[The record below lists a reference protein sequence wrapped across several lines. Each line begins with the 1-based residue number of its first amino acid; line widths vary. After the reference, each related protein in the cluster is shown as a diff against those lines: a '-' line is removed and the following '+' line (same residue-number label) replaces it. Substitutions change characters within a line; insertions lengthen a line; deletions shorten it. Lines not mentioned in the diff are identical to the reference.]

1 MQPIRKAICGI
12 EGADRNKIV
21 PVVARDAAHVQQA
34 HDRNLWVSTISIWP
48 LQHKDLSEAV
58 WRISGNQLSQQKSAG
73 QRLVKGTNH
82 SQD

>member
-1 MQPIRKAICGI
+1 MPLVRMQPIRKAICGI

-48 LQHKDLSEAV
+48 LQHKDLSHDHTELT
-58 WRISGNQLSQQKSAG
+58 SLCPDGFFFLSSV
-73 QRLVKGTNH
+73 R
-82 SQD
+82 S